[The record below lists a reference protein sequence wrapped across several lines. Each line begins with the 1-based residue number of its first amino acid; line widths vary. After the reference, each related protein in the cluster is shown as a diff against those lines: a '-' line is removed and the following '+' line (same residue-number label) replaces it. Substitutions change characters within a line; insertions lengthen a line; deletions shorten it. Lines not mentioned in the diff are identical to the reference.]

1 MQRLTSLPVPP
12 APTVGTSKK
21 PRKAKPARSAG
32 ARAKAPA
39 KAAKPPAK
47 DRAQARPAEPPPLE
61 ARPAAGPTEAPRP
74 EAGPTAPPLDIEAF
88 SKNVA
93 RMVEQGGRALAAY
106 LKAHEQGRGG
116 QESTD
121 LVTDAVKTLS
131 RVLQYWLADP
141 QRALALQAMLGKSY
155 LDLWANAAKRLA
167 GEPAPRRGRPTRIG
181 QQRG

>member
-12 APTVGTSKK
+12 APTVATSKK

-39 KAAKPPAK
+39 KAPAK
-47 DRAQARPAEPPPLE
+47 ATKPSARERAQARPAEPPRPE
-61 ARPAAGPTEAPRP
+61 ARPAPGPA
-74 EAGPTAPPLDIEAF
+74 EAGPTAQQLDIQAF
-88 SKNVA
+88 SKNIA

-106 LKAHEQGRGG
+106 LKAHEQRRGG

-141 QRALALQAMLGKSY
+141 QRALALQAMLGQSY

-167 GEPAPRRGRPTRIG
+167 GEPVAPVAA
-181 QQRG
+181 